1 MITPNVYGHF
11 NANVKCRPPKKR
23 RQLLA
28 HSKRF
33 SHALSK
39 LNSVVKSG
47 CLADEHG
54 LSNLCHRNAIYI
66 SVYCLFFLFPF
77 CESIELRFALNFVAR
92 WSMNMFFQFCAR
104 LRIFFDA
111 YASLID
117 RESTGV
123 LLAKSKKK
131 NRLIDVDI
139 SWSSCI
145 NKLKIG
151 FRVFFAFANLRN
163 IGVSTGLLKP
173 TNDKYIKYFSSVC
186 SCDARR
192 CKTSVTDF
200 SF

>member
-1 MITPNVYGHF
+1 M
-11 NANVKCRPPKKR
+11 PPAEKTTAIACALEAFFTRSVEAQFSSQIWLPRGRTWFIKFVSSQR
-23 RQLLA
+23 YLHLCLL
-28 HSKRF
+28 F
-33 SHALSK
+33 
-39 LNSVVKSG
+39 
-47 CLADEHG
+47 
-54 LSNLCHRNAIYI
+54 I
-66 SVYCLFFLFPF
+66 FFVSF
-77 CESIELRFALNFVAR
+77 
-92 WSMNMFFQFCAR
+92 
-104 LRIFFDA
+104 LRIDWASICIKFCRALIYEYVFSILCKIAHFFDA

-139 SWSSCI
+139 PWSSCI

-186 SCDARR
+186 ACDARR
-192 CKTSVTDF
+192 CKASATDF